1 MKASKILKRQII
13 IEILALL
20 FLIFAVIYSVFTI
33 KKSEE
38 NKISSYDGMVSVVD
52 DSKMSP
58 MAIKSDG
65 EGLNGEG
72 TVYTITNN
80 NSNPKRFQIVII
92 PKVHNTKVINQIKIG
107 IDDIY
112 IKELNKLE
120 RNNGGYIL
128 IEGTLNPGYTKSYLI
143 KAWYKKGTTEDVES
157 KNVDFDYRI
166 VTLDEE
172 ET

>member
-1 MKASKILKRQII
+1 MKASKILKRQIV

-20 FLIFAVIYSVFTI
+20 FLILAVTYSVFTI

-38 NKISSYDGMVSVVD
+38 NKISSFDGMVSVID
-52 DSKMSP
+52 NSSMSD

-72 TVYTITNN
+72 TIYTITNN
-80 NSNPKRFQIVII
+80 NPEAKKYQIIMVPKI
-92 PKVHNTKVINQIKIG
+92 HNTKVINQIKIG

-112 IKELNKLE
+112 IKELNKLD
-120 RNNGGYIL
+120 RNNGGYI
-128 IEGTLNPGYTKSYLI
+128 IVTGTLNPGYTKSYLI

-166 VTLDEE
+166 ITLDEE
-172 ET
+172 